1 MCRASCK
8 RLAMTALLPLVPG
21 AETKVVGTGLLM
33 VSGKLQAVQ
42 QNNAWWQMM
51 WQTTSGGLWYFIETK
66 QSTGHEHVC

>member
-1 MCRASCK
+1 M
-8 RLAMTALLPLVPG
+8 
-21 AETKVVGTGLLM
+21 KVVGTGLLM
-33 VSGKLQAVQ
+33 VSGQAVQ